1 MDRLSALDASFLY
14 GETPESP
21 MHVAGLAI
29 FEPPPAGSDVFAIFR
44 DHLTSRLHLVPFFE
58 RKLALTPIQ
67 LDHPVWVHDGNL
79 DLDYHF
85 RHVSLPKP
93 GTLEQLET
101 LVARLHMILLDR
113 TRPLWQYYVI
123 EGLEGGGFAIY
134 IKMHHAGIDGG
145 AGMAALPV
153 IFATS
158 PDPEPAPP
166 PLPSPRGSRI
176 PEIFELISDSY
187 AKFFTQQRE
196 FFQSWPD
203 LGKAI
208 AKVGQRVT
216 ADLANPPRTLPLAP
230 KTLFNVSLSSQRSF
244 GTCTISLRDVKAVAK
259 LTKSKVNDIVM
270 TISAG
275 ALRRYLEARNALPDA
290 PLLAAVPVSLR
301 KAGNAE
307 MNNQVTAMLCSLA
320 TDIADPIRRLEAIV
334 ASSTDSKKRLED
346 IRDVIPTDMT
356 WLGAP
361 IIITGMARLMGA
373 GQTGRAIAGNR
384 QRPDFK
390 RARTK
395 RSAVLRGRE
404 DDPLFS
410 GLDSVEW
417 QRPQHHRSELS
428 RQSGLWPDRM
438 PDRGSRY
445 READGVSGR
454 GIRAPEE
461 GGRRDARTKSQKN
474 RDKAGQ
480 GCTAIRVSLR
490 AAVAI
495 RIHFTIGRCVAVRTA
510 TRQAVEQ

>member
-1 MDRLSALDASFLY
+1 MPWTGCQLSMPAFCTAKHRNLRCTLPAWQSSSRLAQIPTFSRS
-14 GETPESP
+14 
-21 MHVAGLAI
+21 
-29 FEPPPAGSDVFAIFR
+29 FR
-44 DHLTSRLHLVPFFE
+44 DHLKSRLHLVPFFE
-58 RKLALTPIQ
+58 RKLALAPIQ
-67 LDHPVWVHDGNL
+67 LDHPVWVHDDNL

-93 GTLEQLET
+93 GTREQLET

-145 AGMAALPV
+145 AGMAALPI

-166 PLPSPRGSRI
+166 PSPTTRDSRA

-196 FFQSWPD
+196 FYESWPD

-216 ADLANPPRTLPLAP
+216 EDLANPPRMLPLAP
-230 KTLFNVSLSSQRSF
+230 KTLFNASLSSQRSF

-259 LTKSKVNDIVM
+259 LTKSKVNDVVM

-275 ALRRYLEARNALPDA
+275 ALRRYLEARNALPDG
-290 PLLAAVPVSLR
+290 PLIAAVPVSLR
-301 KAGNAE
+301 KAGNAD
-307 MNNQVTAMLCSLA
+307 MNNQVTAMLCNLA

-346 IRDVIPTDMT
+346 IRDVIPDRHD
-356 WLGAP
+356 LARSAHHHHRHGA
-361 IIITGMARLMGA
+361 LDGA
-373 GQTGRAIAGNR
+373 GQTCRATPGHR
-384 QRPDFK
+384 ERPDFE

-395 RSAVLRGRE
+395 RSALLRGRE
-404 DDPLFS
+404 DDQLFS
-410 GLDSVEW
+410 GLDSVER

-428 RQSGLWPDRM
+428 GQS
-438 PDRGSRY
+438 
-445 READGVSGR
+445 
-454 GIRAPEE
+454 
-461 GGRRDARTKSQKN
+461 
-474 RDKAGQ
+474 
-480 GCTAIRVSLR
+480 
-490 AAVAI
+490 
-495 RIHFTIGRCVAVRTA
+495 
-510 TRQAVEQ
+510 